1 MKQTEAHEALM
12 GLSADEFLEVLEKAT
27 PEQLQA
33 IGALSKQTRVNT
45 KLLPR
50 WFANALAAP
59 AHHSSV
65 FSILLWWE
73 QRRLHYNL
81 IVGLCGLPTLAVM
94 GLVFHMPLALI
105 AGGTIAYGVAANI
118 CYSIGSP
125 AEMVAWLLWKD
136 KASHLGPV
144 FLSLGTI
151 FSLCLT
157 LSAAFLSLAAWVA
170 CAMGPLL

>member
-1 MKQTEAHEALM
+1 MKQTEAHEALT

-50 WFANALAAP
+50 WFANVLAAP
-59 AHHSSV
+59 AQHASV
-65 FSILLWWE
+65 FSIFLWWE

-81 IVGLCGLPTLAVM
+81 LVGLCGLPTLAVM
-94 GLVFHMPLALI
+94 WFVFHMPLNLLI
-105 AGGTIAYGVAANI
+105 SGTIAYGCAANI
-118 CYSIGSP
+118 CYTIGSP
-125 AEMVAWLLWKD
+125 AEMVAWLLWREKT
-136 KASHLGPV
+136 SHLGPV

-151 FSLCLT
+151 FSACLT
-157 LSAAFLSLAAWVA
+157 LSVAFLSLAASIAVA
-170 CAMGPLL
+170 AGPLM